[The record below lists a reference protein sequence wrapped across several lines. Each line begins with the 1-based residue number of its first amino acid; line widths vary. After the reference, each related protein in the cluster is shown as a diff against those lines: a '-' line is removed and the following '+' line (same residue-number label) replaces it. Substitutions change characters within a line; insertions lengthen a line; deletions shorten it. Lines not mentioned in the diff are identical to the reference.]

1 MTITINLSPDL
12 ETKLQDKALQE
23 GKEIN
28 QVITELLTTLIE
40 WEIEDSKE
48 AIKGI
53 QRGLSD
59 FEQGNYR
66 SFDEFAKEQ
75 DAKYNLS

>member
-23 GKEIN
+23 GKEIH

-53 QRGLSD
+53 ERGLSD

-75 DAKYNLS
+75 DEKYNLS